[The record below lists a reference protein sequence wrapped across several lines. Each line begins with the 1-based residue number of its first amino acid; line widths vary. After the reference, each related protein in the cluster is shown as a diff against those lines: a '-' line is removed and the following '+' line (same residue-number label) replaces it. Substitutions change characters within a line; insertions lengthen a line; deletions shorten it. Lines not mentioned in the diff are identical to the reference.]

1 MENLNFFFDLR
12 FVNVDLSMMLIN
24 LRWSDTPVSSVFT
37 KLNFLIVRKL
47 PIKFIL
53 LKFVGL
59 DNTLIIT
66 LVQSQ

>member
-24 LRWSDTPVSSVFT
+24 LRWSDTPVPSVFT
-37 KLNFLIVRKL
+37 KLNFLVVRKL

-66 LVQSQ
+66 LVQIQ